1 MARQYKLVSADGH
14 VNPLPTFWKEY
25 LPKRFQDSAPR
36 LEQTGDGDFVVF
48 EGKRTPFLI
57 IGSLA
62 GTDVKDYKVTG
73 TVKETRPG
81 GWEPRERLK
90 DLAIDNVDAEVLYG
104 GGPLSA
110 SDPEMHLASYRAYNT
125 WLSDFCSQAPD
136 QLLGMAYIPIGNVEK
151 AIDELRFAAGR
162 GLRGVVIPAYP
173 PDEGATEGGAIMPG
187 DPNSERSYGDPEFE
201 PFWQAAVELNMPL
214 NVHLGARRADLRPH
228 RFLPAMTGSKL
239 ALGEVVAVFVFSGI
253 LQRHPGLKFVSVES
267 GVGWFAFCAEYMD
280 HVWDRHRY
288 WTDSPLKER
297 PSFYMDRQVYGTFL
311 DDKVGVQLRNVAGA
325 HNIMWSSDYPHS
337 ETTWPNS
344 WKMIE
349 EHFVGVPED
358 EKQRIIC
365 GNVVDL
371 YQLG

>member
-36 LEQTGDGDFVVF
+36 LEQTSDGDFVVF

-90 DLAIDNVDAEVLYG
+90 DLAIDDVDAEVLYG
-104 GGPLSA
+104 GGPLST

-239 ALGEVVAVFVFSGI
+239 ALGEVVAVFVFSSI
-253 LQRHPGLKFVSVES
+253 LQRHPDLKFVSVES
-267 GVGWFAFCAEYMD
+267 GVGWFAFCAQYMD

-288 WTDSPLKER
+288 WTDSPLEER
-297 PSFYMDRQVYGTFL
+297 PSFYMNRQVYGTFL

-371 YQLG
+371 YKLG

>member
-1 MARQYKLVSADGH
+1 MARQYTLVSADGH

-25 LPKRFQDSAPR
+25 LPKRFQDAAPR
-36 LEQTGDGDFVVF
+36 LEQSGEGDFVVF

-62 GTDVKDYKVTG
+62 GTDVKDYKLTG

-81 GWEPRERLK
+81 GWEPLERLK

-267 GVGWFAFCAEYMD
+267 GVGWFAFCAQYMD

-288 WTDSPLKER
+288 WTDSPLEER

-371 YQLG
+371 YHLG

>member
-1 MARQYKLVSADGH
+1 
-14 VNPLPTFWKEY
+14 
-25 LPKRFQDSAPR
+25 
-36 LEQTGDGDFVVF
+36 
-48 EGKRTPFLI
+48 
-57 IGSLA
+57 
-62 GTDVKDYKVTG
+62 
-73 TVKETRPG
+73 
-81 GWEPRERLK
+81 
-90 DLAIDNVDAEVLYG
+90 
-104 GGPLSA
+104 
-110 SDPEMHLASYRAYNT
+110 
-125 WLSDFCSQAPD
+125 
-136 QLLGMAYIPIGNVEK
+136 
-151 AIDELRFAAGR
+151 
-162 GLRGVVIPAYP
+162 

-288 WTDSPLKER
+288 WTESPLEER
-297 PSFYMDRQVYGTFL
+297 PSFYMNRQVYGTFL

-371 YQLG
+371 YKLG

>member
-90 DLAIDNVDAEVLYG
+90 DLAIDDVDAEVLYG

-371 YQLG
+371 YKLG

>member
-36 LEQTGDGDFVVF
+36 LEQTSKGDFVVF

-90 DLAIDNVDAEVLYG
+90 DLAIDDVDAEVLYG

-136 QLLGMAYIPIGNVEK
+136 QLLGMAYIPISDVEK

-162 GLRGVVIPAYP
+162 GLRGVVIPPYP
-173 PDEGATEGGAIMPG
+173 PDEGSTEGGAIIPG
-187 DPNSERSYGDPEFE
+187 DPNSERSYGDAEFE
-201 PFWQAAVELNMPL
+201 PFWQAAVELNMPI
-214 NVHLGARRADLRPH
+214 NIHLGARRADLRPH

-239 ALGEVVAVFVFSGI
+239 ALGEVVAVFVFSGV
-253 LQRHPGLKFVSVES
+253 LQRHPGLKLVSVES
-267 GVGWFAFCAEYMD
+267 GVGWFAFCAQYMD

-344 WKMIE
+344 WKMVE
-349 EHFVGVPED
+349 EHFQGVPED

-371 YQLG
+371 YRLG

>member
-1 MARQYKLVSADGH
+1 MARQYTLVSADGH

-25 LPKRFQDSAPR
+25 LPKRFQDAAPR
-36 LEQTGDGDFVVF
+36 LEQSGEGDFVVF

-62 GTDVKDYKVTG
+62 GTDVKDYKLTG

-81 GWEPRERLK
+81 GWEPLERLK

-187 DPNSERSYGDPEFE
+187 DPNSERSYGDAEFE

-214 NVHLGARRADLRPH
+214 NVHLGARRADLRPY

-267 GVGWFAFCAEYMD
+267 GVGWFAFCAQYMD

-288 WTDSPLKER
+288 WTDSPLEER

-371 YQLG
+371 YHLG

>member
-90 DLAIDNVDAEVLYG
+90 DLAIDDVDAEVLYG

-201 PFWQAAVELNMPL
+201 PFWEAAVELNMPL
-214 NVHLGARRADLRPH
+214 NVHLGARR
-228 RFLPAMTGSKL
+228 
-239 ALGEVVAVFVFSGI
+239 
-253 LQRHPGLKFVSVES
+253 
-267 GVGWFAFCAEYMD
+267 
-280 HVWDRHRY
+280 
-288 WTDSPLKER
+288 
-297 PSFYMDRQVYGTFL
+297 
-311 DDKVGVQLRNVAGA
+311 
-325 HNIMWSSDYPHS
+325 
-337 ETTWPNS
+337 
-344 WKMIE
+344 
-349 EHFVGVPED
+349 
-358 EKQRIIC
+358 
-365 GNVVDL
+365 
-371 YQLG
+371 

>member
-90 DLAIDNVDAEVLYG
+90 DLAIDDVDAEVLYG

-267 GVGWFAFCAEYMD
+267 GVGWFAFCAQYMD

-288 WTDSPLKER
+288 WTESPLEER
-297 PSFYMDRQVYGTFL
+297 PSFYMNRQVYGTFL

>member
-1 MARQYKLVSADGH
+1 MARQYTLVSADGH

-25 LPKRFQDSAPR
+25 LPKRFQDVAPR
-36 LEQTGDGDFVVF
+36 LEQSGEGDFVVF

-62 GTDVKDYKVTG
+62 GTDVKDYKLTG

-81 GWEPRERLK
+81 GWEPLERLK

-311 DDKVGVQLRNVAGA
+311 DDKVGVQLRNVTGA

>member
-104 GGPLSA
+104 GGPLST

>member
-90 DLAIDNVDAEVLYG
+90 DLAIDDVDAEVLYG
-104 GGPLSA
+104 GGPLST

-239 ALGEVVAVFVFSGI
+239 ALGEVVAVFVFSSI
-253 LQRHPGLKFVSVES
+253 LQRHPDLKFVSVES
-267 GVGWFAFCAEYMD
+267 GVGWFAFCAQYMD

-288 WTDSPLKER
+288 WTDSPLEER
-297 PSFYMDRQVYGTFL
+297 PSFYMNRQVYGTFL

-371 YQLG
+371 YKLG

>member
-90 DLAIDNVDAEVLYG
+90 DLAIDDVDAEVLYG
-104 GGPLSA
+104 GGPLST

-311 DDKVGVQLRNVAGA
+311 DDKVGVQLRNVTGA

>member
-90 DLAIDNVDAEVLYG
+90 DLAIDDVDAEVLYG
-104 GGPLSA
+104 GGPLST

-267 GVGWFAFCAEYMD
+267 GVGWFAFCAQYMD

-288 WTDSPLKER
+288 WTDSPLEER
-297 PSFYMDRQVYGTFL
+297 PSFYMNRQVYGTFL

>member
-90 DLAIDNVDAEVLYG
+90 DLAIDDVDAEVLYG
-104 GGPLSA
+104 GGPLST

-288 WTDSPLKER
+288 WTESPLEER
-297 PSFYMDRQVYGTFL
+297 PSFYMNRQVYGTFL

>member
-1 MARQYKLVSADGH
+1 MARQYTLVSADGH

-90 DLAIDNVDAEVLYG
+90 DLAIDDVDAEVLYG

-288 WTDSPLKER
+288 WTDSPLEER

>member
-90 DLAIDNVDAEVLYG
+90 DLAIDDVDAEVLYG

-288 WTDSPLKER
+288 WTESPLKER

>member
-90 DLAIDNVDAEVLYG
+90 DLAIDDVDAEVLYG
-104 GGPLSA
+104 GGPLST

-267 GVGWFAFCAEYMD
+267 GVGWFAFCAQYMD

-288 WTDSPLKER
+288 WTESPLEER